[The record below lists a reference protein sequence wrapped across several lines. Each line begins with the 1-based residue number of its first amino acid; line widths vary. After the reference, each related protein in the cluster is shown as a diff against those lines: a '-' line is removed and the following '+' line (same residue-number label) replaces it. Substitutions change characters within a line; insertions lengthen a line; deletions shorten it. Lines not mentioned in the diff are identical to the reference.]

1 MITTHTETLDGRF
14 EKHVL
19 ADGAE
24 IFYED
29 RYHQY
34 HTDVYQN
41 PKGSWSYRRDSKLLG
56 ISTIAKFLEGGNVDG
71 LLHWSAK
78 LERTGIAELVTKN
91 AEDIAAGYFP
101 DWLYD
106 ESSIKDALKAANL
119 TWLDIRD
126 RAAKR
131 GTAVHEDIF
140 NALATGDTPPSL
152 EVLTEEERAFGQA
165 AFAWWRDRRPV
176 PVAAECVTA
185 DVESGFAGRFDLL
198 ADVDGERLLIDVKTR
213 EKPKSRKSDH
223 IQLSGYEAANKAC
236 GLPPSDRR
244 LVLVFTPDG
253 RYHEFTGEATADHF
267 SDALSAAKA
276 SRTLDQRLKEVARA
290 AEEPQRQLEA
300 A

>member
-29 RYHQY
+29 RFHSYF
-34 HTDVYQN
+34 TDVYQN
-41 PKGSWSYRRDSKLLG
+41 KSGGWSYRRDSKLLG

-78 LERTGIAELVTKN
+78 LERTGIAELAAK
-91 AEDIAAGYFP
+91 DIASGA
-101 DWLYD
+101 DLRWLDD
-106 ESSIKDALKAANL
+106 ELSIKDALKLAKL
-119 TWLDIRD
+119 TWVDIRD

-131 GTAVHEDIF
+131 GTAVHNDIF

-185 DVESGFAGRFDLL
+185 DIEQEHGFAGRFDLL

-253 RYHEFTGEATADHF
+253 SYHEFTGEATADHF
-267 SDALSAAKA
+267 SAALSAAKA